1 MGRPLRR
8 SARRESDLASPGAL
22 LLEYG
27 TRRGAVALGLETGAI
42 VPGMLADFIAVNV
55 HHPSLAGW
63 NADDFLDVLFFG
75 ASADAIVGT
84 WVQGEQVCS

>member
-1 MGRPLRR
+1 MRYQRR
-8 SARRESDLASPGAL
+8 RVLVGSELASPGAL

-63 NADDFLDVLFFG
+63 NTDDFLDVLFFG

-84 WVQGEQVCS
+84 WVQGKKVSF